1 MKKAGKEFSG
11 KWLDARTWERLI
23 WGHDA
28 GKMSVKDYCAKQGV
42 SAASYYRWQKRLGGE
57 KGGELFSPIEI
68 GRGSIEE
75 SVELELP
82 GGVLLRFGG
91 LPPVDYLR
99 QLSSAFSGR

>member
-1 MKKAGKEFSG
+1 MKKAVKELSG
-11 KWLDARTWERLI
+11 KWLDAQTWEGLLM
-23 WGHDA
+23 GHDP
-28 GKMSVKDYCAKQGV
+28 GKMSVKEYCAKHGV
-42 SAASYYRWQKRLGGE
+42 SAASYYRWQKRLGRE
-57 KGGELFSPIEI
+57 KEGELFSPIEI